1 MSIEKALAD
10 LTAALE
16 ANTAALKAAGT
27 AGSAGAAAPAAA
39 PEKTTRG
46 KKNAEAEAPAKKTGP
61 THTREEMVAALNDV
75 KEKKGLQ
82 DAKAIITDVG
92 GVTKM
97 ADIPDEK
104 IDAVFEKAKAV
115 LGADED
121 EGM

>member
-16 ANTAALKAAGT
+16 ANTAALKAAG
-27 AGSAGAAAPAAA
+27 SAGAAAPAAA
-39 PEKTTRG
+39 PEKTPRG
-46 KKNAEAEAPAKKTGP
+46 KKNTEAEAPAKKTGP

-82 DAKAIITDVG
+82 DAKSIITDVG

-97 ADIPDEK
+97 ADIPDDK
-104 IDAVFEKAKAV
+104 IDAVYEKAKSV
-115 LGADED
+115 LGAAE
-121 EGM
+121 EEEPM